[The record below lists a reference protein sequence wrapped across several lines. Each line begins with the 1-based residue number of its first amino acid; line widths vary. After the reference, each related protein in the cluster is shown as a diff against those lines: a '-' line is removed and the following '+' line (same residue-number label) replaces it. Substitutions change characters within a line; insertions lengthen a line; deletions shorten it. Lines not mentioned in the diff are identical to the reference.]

1 MPDRIDPANAAEYA
15 LVAVAL
21 VTLGAT
27 LTGDTTTF
35 SLEAR
40 GSVMA
45 AIVAV
50 LAGVAYFGRRRKRN
64 GGE

>member
-21 VTLGAT
+21 VAVGAV
-27 LTGDTTTF
+27 LTGDLQSF

-40 GSVMA
+40 GTAMT